1 MPLKTPGFLERCE
14 TRLFYSLLCD
24 EKSVALQAMGVKL
37 QWSFCPQV
45 NSTKS
50 SMNDVDLA
58 HTFISYLLALGTLR
72 FHCISGLII
81 YHNLLK
87 ITALIP
93 NNLH

>member
-1 MPLKTPGFLERCE
+1 
-14 TRLFYSLLCD
+14 
-24 EKSVALQAMGVKL
+24 
-37 QWSFCPQV
+37 
-45 NSTKS
+45 
-50 SMNDVDLA
+50 MNDVDLA